1 MKYFPI
7 SNPKII
13 YALVAMATV
22 AFTLA
27 VAYGSYNAGVRTY
40 KQEHMKYCTIYLADG
55 RQYIART
62 RLDRKGLVWVDDILM
77 ERPWNHWVP
86 IEVAA
91 EQDSTLNHWNA
102 GHFRPYVKPL
112 RLDAVDLKPSSHD

>member
-1 MKYFPI
+1 MNLPI
-7 SNPKII
+7 TDRKMIA
-13 YALVAMATV
+13 ALVAMFCIV
-22 AFTLA
+22 FTLLL
-27 VAYGSYNAGVRTY
+27 AYGSYKAGIRTY
-40 KQEHMKYCTIYLADG
+40 KQQHMRYCTIYLADG

-62 RLDRKGLVWVDDILM
+62 RLDRNGLVWVDDILM

-112 RLDAVDLKPSSHD
+112 RIDHHDLKPVSHD